1 MFKQIKLVVVVVV
14 ARFFEC
20 HQCCVG
26 LASVAKK
33 FSEMNSELRSSFLFF
48 PTRNYSSLNKS

>member
-1 MFKQIKLVVVVVV
+1 MFKQITLVVVV
-14 ARFFEC
+14 ARSFEC

-26 LASVAKK
+26 LASVSKN

>member
-1 MFKQIKLVVVVVV
+1 MFKQIKLVVVV
-14 ARFFEC
+14 ARSFEC
-20 HQCCVG
+20 NQCCVG

-48 PTRNYSSLNKS
+48 PTINYSSLNKS